1 MGKIY
6 AIANR
11 KGGCSKTTTCGAL
24 ASGISRLGSR
34 VLVVDMDPQGNITDW
49 ASFDASE
56 ADTSYEVIMRRC
68 KAKKA
73 IIKAKHYD
81 LLPAD
86 KALANVEA
94 ELSATQGREYRLK
107 EALAGVVDD
116 YDYIFIDTPPQLGLL
131 TIISFSAVTGGVI
144 VTTDNGAF
152 ATKGMRDLAEVL
164 ENTREYFNKDA
175 KVIGILMTRFNARLN
190 AMKVMKDVTKR
201 FGEFF
206 DAPVY
211 NTFIRQSV
219 GVMEAQM
226 ESVDIFD
233 TPRINAAMKDYE
245 AFVKEFVLKE
255 SLKDKQTLRF
265 HNS

>member
-1 MGKIY
+1 MGKVY
-6 AIANR
+6 AVANR

-24 ASGISRLGSR
+24 ASGLSRLGSK

-49 ASFDASE
+49 AGFDASD
-56 ADTSYEVIMRRC
+56 ADTSYEVIMRRTNI
-68 KAKKA
+68 KDA
-73 IIKAKHYD
+73 IVHAKHYD

-86 KALANVEA
+86 KALSNAEA
-94 ELSATQGREYRLK
+94 ELSTAQGREYRLR
-107 EALAGVVDD
+107 EALKEVVDD
-116 YDYIFIDTPPQLGLL
+116 YDFILIDTPPQLGLL

-152 ATKGMRDLAEVL
+152 ATKGMRDLADVL
-164 ENTREYFNKDA
+164 ESTREYFNEDA
-175 KVIGILMTRFNARLN
+175 RVIGILMTRFNARLN
-190 AMKVMKDVTKR
+190 AMKVMKEVTQR

-226 ESVDIFD
+226 DSVDIFD
-233 TPRINAAMKDYE
+233 VQRINAAMTDYE
-245 AFVKEFVLKE
+245 KFVKEFLEKE
-255 SLKDKQTLRF
+255 TNK
-265 HNS
+265 